1 MNVGEL
7 KELLKNIPDDREVCV
22 LVSGDEKKYPI
33 FDLGY
38 DGELDVEVIMV
49 EER

>member
-1 MNVGEL
+1 VTAGEL
-7 KELLKNIPDDREVCV
+7 KELLKNIPDEREVCV

-38 DGELDVEVIMV
+38 DGEMDVEVIYA
-49 EER
+49 EEK